1 MLCVDSGEKN
11 KQKKHLPYV
20 SAIIVDIILPRL
32 DMKIYALLVGVL
44 VEKENLD

>member
-1 MLCVDSGEKN
+1 MLCVDSGEKTN

-44 VEKENLD
+44 VEK